1 VQIVVDIL
9 LLQTVSLGVASASI
23 VIGVIYY
30 ILQIRNQTTIR
41 KTDLMIRLY
50 SSIQNREYM
59 DAFVLLMSAQFQ
71 DYEDYVKKY
80 GSLLSPEASM
90 NRTLSSVLAPLEM
103 VGTLLYRKHIDIGFV
118 YDVFG
123 VATIKT
129 LYEKFMPIIMG
140 GRKEI
145 GELGW
150 FVGFEYL
157 HDELLRKEPQLR
169 KTWGKYLSQPISETK
184 SSNQSSR

>member
-1 VQIVVDIL
+1 MVDIL

-129 LYEKFMPIIMG
+129 LYEKFMPIIQG
-140 GRKEI
+140 GRRDFEP
-145 GELGW
+145 GW
-150 FVGFEYL
+150 CVGFEYL

-169 KTWGKYLSQPISETK
+169 KTWGKYLSQSVSDTK